1 MFNYSIWLIIVAP
14 YAWFPLVIAGSVKIL
29 RDSNYRLGIPL
40 VVISFILMI
49 LASPSQPIIHV
60 TLFVLAI
67 SGIYLLDNKQGTL
80 SYKFRKISILLAS
93 CCFAGLIT
101 MPVLLPQAINLR
113 EWIRW
118 IGNFDPITLDKKIPF
133 PAFDYWRLNIENS
146 SQILFNL
153 KLDMVGSSFVGV
165 MVIVLALIG
174 FGQKLNFVTKAF
186 YVVSIYSLL
195 SAFGSELGFGYLNYH
210 VPLVNAVREPTRHL
224 FLFQFGTAV
233 LAGIGLDN
241 LRRLNTQ
248 DPSKRGVRTLRLS
261 WLFGL
266 GLFFFG
272 ISMDRLTMELKV
284 ILILFLLVLLFMMIP
299 ITESNLHF
307 RSVLWSIVPVIVLC
321 FHYVNVDWTPPY
333 RLSQGEYSQQSF
345 KDLDSIYK
353 KIETLDLDRN
363 YRAIIW
369 GDIPKGFAGMH
380 GTYRNVRTTQ
390 YYLNPAP
397 IAQAVDV
404 DYNDAGFAGFGDLK
418 FKYFSLIGAK
428 YYICDLCDEVQN
440 QGYEFSTKIGKF
452 SLFLNNSANPLIYSG
467 QKTKNVV
474 GRVDFLEKLRVVEKD
489 TILVETT
496 ESELRISGE
505 KPCAIEVLARS
516 TILVEA
522 QLNCTSD
529 GIIVLNEYFDGN
541 WRAYLD
547 GQSLRVYQ
555 ANINQNG
562 VFAQPG
568 NHKLEFM
575 YQPTDFLFGSLISL
589 LSSFLILLL
598 FLGKYFLRDRFSLK
612 LPPKDNYSKKMFAYN
627 LFRNRR
633 YK

>member
-1 MFNYSIWLIIVAP
+1 
-14 YAWFPLVIAGSVKIL
+14 
-29 RDSNYRLGIPL
+29 
-40 VVISFILMI
+40 
-49 LASPSQPIIHV
+49 
-60 TLFVLAI
+60 
-67 SGIYLLDNKQGTL
+67 
-80 SYKFRKISILLAS
+80 
-93 CCFAGLIT
+93 
-101 MPVLLPQAINLR
+101 
-113 EWIRW
+113 
-118 IGNFDPITLDKKIPF
+118 
-133 PAFDYWRLNIENS
+133 
-146 SQILFNL
+146 
-153 KLDMVGSSFVGV
+153 
-165 MVIVLALIG
+165 
-174 FGQKLNFVTKAF
+174 
-186 YVVSIYSLL
+186 
-195 SAFGSELGFGYLNYH
+195 
-210 VPLVNAVREPTRHL
+210 
-224 FLFQFGTAV
+224 
-233 LAGIGLDN
+233 
-241 LRRLNTQ
+241 
-248 DPSKRGVRTLRLS
+248 
-261 WLFGL
+261 
-266 GLFFFG
+266 
-272 ISMDRLTMELKV
+272 
-284 ILILFLLVLLFMMIP
+284 
-299 ITESNLHF
+299 
-307 RSVLWSIVPVIVLC
+307 
-321 FHYVNVDWTPPY
+321 
-333 RLSQGEYSQQSF
+333 
-345 KDLDSIYK
+345 
-353 KIETLDLDRN
+353 
-363 YRAIIW
+363 
-369 GDIPKGFAGMH
+369 
-380 GTYRNVRTTQ
+380 
-390 YYLNPAP
+390 LNPAP

-522 QLNCTSD
+522 QLNCTSN

-568 NHKLEFM
+568 NHKLEFK